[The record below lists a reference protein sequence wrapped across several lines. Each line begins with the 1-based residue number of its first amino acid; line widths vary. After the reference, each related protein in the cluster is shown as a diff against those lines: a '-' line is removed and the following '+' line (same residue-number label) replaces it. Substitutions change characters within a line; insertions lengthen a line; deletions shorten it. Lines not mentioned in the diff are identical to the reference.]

1 MPSCGG
7 INTKKMKI
15 NSVAYIYIVGSYS
28 DPEDI
33 PGLAHFLEHML
44 FMGTEKY
51 PDENEYSKYL
61 SEHGGGSN
69 AYTADELTNYF
80 FAVSSDSFE
89 GALDRFSRF
98 FVCPLIKLGKAL

>member
-1 MPSCGG
+1 MLL
-7 INTKKMKI
+7 T
-15 NSVAYIYIVGSYS
+15 VLYLVGSYS

-51 PDENEYSKYL
+51 PDENEYSKFL

-69 AYTADELTNYF
+69 AYTSDELTNYY
-80 FAVSSDSFE
+80 FAVSSDNFE

-98 FVCPLIKLGKAL
+98 FVCPLIKLGEC